1 MPDKPTKRVKVASAS
16 LSQVVYDYA
25 ANVGN
30 IKRAIDK
37 AAQEGADFLATEE
50 LSLVGYPADD
60 YHQWNKDND
69 NVWTCL
75 ADIARYA
82 AGKDPNLV
90 VTVGAPWHYADKS
103 KPANDPEYNIN
114 NRPFNVH
121 AVLTG
126 GRVVAMSA
134 KSILADGPAEYE
146 PRQFNHW
153 PLAKGTI
160 SIPLPDGS
168 RIPFGKPLIHFGEG
182 ENVIS
187 LTNEICAEAWP
198 GVYYDLTVNMREQ
211 IEARTIV
218 ALAKEHDLS
227 IILNSSASRPEPAIN
242 KEKIRIEGLCLTGS
256 RHCGLYVYT
265 NYLGSA
271 SAIYAAEG
279 GQIFAQNGAL
289 AHHGQRYTFKD
300 MGYSSLAADVP
311 VATRG
316 KPDAVVGHVFKNQAF
331 GKTGGESAFDKAYGE
346 GRLSSEELSYEE
358 YLRSASLWL
367 RDYLAKPAFAQG
379 YVISLS
385 GGKDSAY
392 GAVAV
397 STMIDLDI
405 AENGVE
411 GFLAR
416 FKRLAC
422 RDEALAVYRDKG
434 EAAAKAFLKNR
445 LLTCVYL
452 PTDIS
457 SSRTLRAAR
466 FLIEGGALPN
476 GETAEGIG
484 GKLIVAPVERIF
496 EEMLAASCGLDLSAL
511 AAAHA
516 EEILGAARHAALS
529 KEERAASARAA
540 LLQRLMDAVNA
551 APGEKPPLPAF
562 VAAACVH
569 PLPSWAD
576 KAQDL
581 NLQNIQARSR
591 QPLPWTVAAYEG
603 KIPLTTSNESEAALG
618 YTTAGGDLHMGGAN
632 PIGGIPKHAISQTL
646 LYLEKRGLAGLK
658 PLPSL
663 YWINRETPTAELRR
677 LQKGEVEQTD
687 ELDLGFTYRQ
697 SQFIESRL
705 IAQRLTPSETFAEM
719 RASGLFQSDLG
730 AMRDILI
737 RFARRWEAAQF
748 KRIMAPL
755 SPHVGNN
762 VDPHQSVR
770 TTVLGDHFRTGCAI
784 LTLEILKELAGGE
797 EGFKKK
803 HRMNF
808 NKAIEKALLNSEYK
822 KTLVSFSINDLLNQ
836 QRKAMENG

>member
-30 IKRAIDK
+30 IKRAIDT
-37 AAQEGADFLATEE
+37 AAAEGADILATEE

-82 AGKDPNLV
+82 ADKDPNLV

-126 GRVVAMSA
+126 GRVVAMLA

-160 SIPLPDGS
+160 TVALPDGS
-168 RIPFGKPLIHFGEG
+168 HIPFGKPLIHLADGEA
-182 ENVIS
+182 VIS

-218 ALAKEHDLS
+218 ALAKDNDLS
-227 IILNSSASRPEPAIN
+227 IILNSSASRPEPCIN

-256 RHCGLYVYT
+256 SHCGLYVYT

-289 AHHGQRYTFKD
+289 AHHGQRYTFKA
-300 MGYSSLAADVP
+300 MSYSSLAADVP
-311 VATRG
+311 VAMRG
-316 KPDAVVGHVFKNQAF
+316 KPDAVVGHVFKNHAF
-331 GKTGGESAFDKAYGE
+331 GKTGGESAFDQAYAE
-346 GRLSSEELSYEE
+346 GKLSSEELAYEE

-392 GAVAV
+392 GALAV

-405 AENGVE
+405 AENGVD

-416 FKRLAC
+416 FKHLRI
-422 RDEALAVYRDKG
+422 RDAALKVFKEKG
-434 EAAAKAFLKNR
+434 EAPAKKFIKSQM
-445 LLTCVYL
+445 LTCVYL

-457 SSRTLRAAR
+457 SSRTLNAAR
-466 FLIEGGALPN
+466 FLIEGGALPD
-476 GETAEGIG
+476 GSQVEGIG
-484 GKLIVAPVERIF
+484 GKLIVAPVERVF
-496 EEMLAASCGLDLSAL
+496 EEMLAASTGLDLDAL

-516 EEILGAARHAALS
+516 EKILGQRHAALLND
-529 KEERAASARAA
+529 ERTAARAA
-540 LLQRLMDAVNA
+540 LLQKIMDYVNA
-551 APGEKPPLPAF
+551 APGQKPPLPDF
-562 VAAACVH
+562 VMAACVH
-569 PLPSWAD
+569 PLPSWANKD
-576 KAQDL
+576 DDL
-581 NLQNIQARSR
+581 NLQNLQARSR
-591 QPLPWTVAAYEG
+591 QPLPWTIASYEG

-632 PIGGIPKHAISQTL
+632 PIGGIPKHAITHTL

-697 SQFIESRL
+697 SQFIESML
-705 IAQRLTPSETFAEM
+705 IAQRLTPSETLSAM
-719 RASGLFQSDLG
+719 RESGLFPHDLS

-784 LTLEILKELAGGE
+784 MTLEILRELAGGE
-797 EGFKKK
+797 DGFKKK
-803 HRMNF
+803 HNMSF
-808 NKAIEKALLNSEYK
+808 KEAIEKALLNSEYK

-836 QRKAMENG
+836 QRKAMESG